1 MESKTKL
8 PADVFGLFSK
18 EETQVLL
25 SDNELLQGVLDKN
38 QIGNSE
44 YGIVHSFYEL
54 YGASLTGKLLTSFSR
69 LFTAFLQK
77 NGFSCSVEDLFLNRY
92 NSWHN

>member
-1 MESKTKL
+1 MLGKQLISNILKVIVTYDRSSDSSPPIGLNMESKTKL
-8 PADVFGLFSK
+8 PADVFGLFGK

-25 SDNELLQGVLDKN
+25 SDNELLHGVLDKN

-54 YGASLTGKLLTSFSR
+54 YGWFKL
-69 LFTAFLQK
+69 
-77 NGFSCSVEDLFLNRY
+77 
-92 NSWHN
+92 